1 MPFGMSWNALGK
13 KAVGI
18 ANKGIHLGQ
27 KVAHATESIAH
38 KVSSVA
44 GIAATGAAMIGLE
57 PVAGALGAFAGA
69 SKAVELG
76 AKAIGG
82 GLDKAE
88 AISGAVRSGIE
99 RVKTL
104 GGDGGLMSKMN
115 AAKGLAG
122 DMRSIAANLPSKP
135 RRP

>member
-13 KAVGI
+13 KAVGVMD
-18 ANKGIHLGQ
+18 KGIKLGQ
-27 KVAHATESIAH
+27 KVAHATEGIAS

-57 PVAGALGAFAGA
+57 PVAAGLAGVAGAAKAVQLGAG
-69 SKAVELG
+69 
-76 AKAIGG
+76 AIGG

-99 RVKTL
+99 RVKTI
-104 GGDGGLMSKMN
+104 GGSGSLSSKIA

-122 DMRSIAANLPSKP
+122 DARALKANLPSGK